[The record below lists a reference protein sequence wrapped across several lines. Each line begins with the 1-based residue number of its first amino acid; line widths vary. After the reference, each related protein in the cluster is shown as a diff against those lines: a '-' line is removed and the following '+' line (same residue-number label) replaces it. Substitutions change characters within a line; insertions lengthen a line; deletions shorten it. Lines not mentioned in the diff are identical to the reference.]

1 MLDLVVR
8 ITARSP
14 QRRSEGDWNHLMP
27 KLTSEPDLDVPIMD
41 HILTVNKKYLDT
53 QFDHTHEVESS
64 HSPLERENQ

>member
-1 MLDLVVR
+1 
-8 ITARSP
+8 
-14 QRRSEGDWNHLMP
+14 MP

-41 HILTVNKKYLDT
+41 HILTGNKKYLDT